1 MKLSRGRGCIADC
14 VYVDGKEIDYDNCED
29 VFNIIASKLSIEQ
42 KEQYLIDWWECE
54 NYPLEFEG
62 VMEDVEE
69 NFRKYEY
76 KINVIIDYIERGELI
91 ESSYCECCGDTY
103 REWEVEI

>member
-14 VYVDGKEIDYDNCED
+14 VYVDGKELDYENCD
-29 VFNIIASKLSIEQ
+29 GIFDIIASKLPYKQ
-42 KEQYLIDWWECE
+42 KEQYLIDEWEYN
-54 NYPLEFEG
+54 NYPLELEG
-62 VMEDVEE
+62 VMEDVEDKF
-69 NFRKYEY
+69 NKYDY
-76 KINVIIDYIERGELI
+76 KINVIIDYIECGELI